1 MKERL
6 IDNPVTELYN
16 SLFNIKEKMTSAEW
30 MEVSSLL
37 QKIYEMKTII
47 KWKTENCSC
56 CYENTNGTDSDTTDS
71 SATDSDS

>member
-6 IDNPVTELYN
+6 VDNPITELYN

-30 MEVSSLL
+30 VEVSQLL
-37 QKIYEMKTII
+37 MKIHQMKTII
-47 KWKTENCSC
+47 KWKTEKCNC
-56 CYENTNGTDSDTTDS
+56 CYESTNGTDSDTTDS